1 MDYLI
6 SLFLIIILAVVIFVL
21 LTSRK
26 KTSVPTTPYSTIK
39 RSTPPPL
46 DAERASSPPQPSEA
60 TRFRIPEDFYPV
72 IPQIVYA
79 PLKEGIYP
87 TTIENVDPTIRKT
100 LDKKIAGLKPLPI
113 ASLKLY
119 NLLRSPHSSTKE
131 VTAIIKTN
139 PFLSARILRVIN
151 SAFYNLSAEI
161 TSVGRAIMLLG
172 YNNVRALV
180 FQDTLRSTLTS
191 DEQGGQVG
199 SSELWVH
206 STVVSTCAHYL
217 SMNVIRSH
225 EHDVATIGVLHDIGK
240 YFFPLLERAGEP
252 TGDLPTIIQEEK
264 QYGINHAL
272 IGSLLVKQWQLSDI
286 FFNAIALHHYPL
298 FYPPESIPEPF
309 LKPTFIVCLADLICN
324 LRGYTS
330 RGGELLPIRKEY
342 FELFGLNSDLQRIVT
357 QPLIKEIEKARAT
370 VETFITTQ

>member
-1 MDYLI
+1 MYGNTFYFDTIGNLSYILFSFTTTFLFCRNQHSNAMDYLI

-100 LDKKIAGLKPLPI
+100 IDKKIAGLKPLPI

-119 NLLRSPHSSTKE
+119 NLLRSPHSSAKE

-151 SAFYNLSAEI
+151 STLS
-161 TSVGRAIMLLG
+161 
-172 YNNVRALV
+172 
-180 FQDTLRSTLTS
+180 
-191 DEQGGQVG
+191 
-199 SSELWVH
+199 
-206 STVVSTCAHYL
+206 
-217 SMNVIRSH
+217 
-225 EHDVATIGVLHDIGK
+225 
-240 YFFPLLERAGEP
+240 
-252 TGDLPTIIQEEK
+252 
-264 QYGINHAL
+264 
-272 IGSLLVKQWQLSDI
+272 
-286 FFNAIALHHYPL
+286 
-298 FYPPESIPEPF
+298 
-309 LKPTFIVCLADLICN
+309 
-324 LRGYTS
+324 
-330 RGGELLPIRKEY
+330 
-342 FELFGLNSDLQRIVT
+342 
-357 QPLIKEIEKARAT
+357 
-370 VETFITTQ
+370 